1 MNSIFWL
8 QELLYLRSVWID
20 LFDFNYQQW
29 CTVNLMILTMQI
41 TDKLTQVLVE
51 NSACS
56 CNPFIWFLC
65 KLGEKEDEPAPFCTR
80 KEGKQTKR
88 LTMNIF
94 LVTVMCKFAVEDI
107 AKLTTHTG
115 IKLWGTLQALRWGIH
130 HISFPSIGIWILKE
144 TK

>member
-56 CNPFIWFLC
+56 CNPFIRFLC
-65 KLGEKEDEPAPFCTR
+65 KLGENEDDPAPFCTR
-80 KEGKQTKR
+80 KEGNQTKQ

-94 LVTVMCKFAVEDI
+94 LVTVRCKFVVEDI
-107 AKLTTHTG
+107 PKLTTHTS
-115 IKLWGTLQALRWGIH
+115 IKLWGTLHALRWGIH
-130 HISFPSIGIWILKE
+130 HISSPSIGIWILKE
-144 TK
+144 N